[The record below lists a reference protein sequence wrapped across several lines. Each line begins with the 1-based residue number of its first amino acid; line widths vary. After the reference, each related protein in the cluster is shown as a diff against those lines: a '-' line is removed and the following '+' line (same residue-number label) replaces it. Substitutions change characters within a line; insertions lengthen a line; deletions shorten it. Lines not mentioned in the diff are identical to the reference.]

1 MPDEERTSPPEKE
14 HSTGITLHGSAPFAR
29 ASSGGLLTSLRGSF
43 SSQYLTLT
51 SIIQGVALAYLV
63 VVVDEEMN
71 EFHAAQWLFV
81 VTAFLAIVSA
91 WHEYMTAVTVFVWVP
106 RLWDAVIPFLVGG
119 SELMLIRSLRRP
131 GGLEWS
137 FLALG
142 VVAAVTLLAFL
153 NMYRSAA
160 AEEDLNRDLLAR
172 TAFYKELNLAFVSFA
187 AVLLC
192 SFAAV
197 EAAANGSARLDV
209 VLSAI
214 ALGLVLVFVIRGY
227 FYWNRIIHIAR
238 EGAAAEPRV
247 EEAG

>member
-1 MPDEERTSPPEKE
+1 M
-14 HSTGITLHGSAPFAR
+14 
-29 ASSGGLLTSLRGSF
+29 
-43 SSQYLTLT
+43 TLT

-63 VVVDEEMN
+63 VVVDDEMS
-71 EFHAAQWLFV
+71 EFHGAQWLFV
-81 VTAFLAIVSA
+81 VAAFLAIVSA

-142 VVAAVTLLAFL
+142 VLAAVTLLAFL

-172 TAFYKELNLAFVSFA
+172 TAFYKELNLTFVSSA
-187 AVLLC
+187 GVLLF

-227 FYWNRIIHIAR
+227 FYWNRIIQIAR
-238 EGAAAEPRV
+238 DDTASERPG
-247 EEAG
+247 